1 MDSIEDLKV
10 VNVLD
15 NIIINAINT
24 IRKNQKRP
32 DETLIYEFI
41 NKNLKNANLTKVTI
55 NERLTFMSKNNRIT
69 YKLTNGKNSYF
80 VTNNQSSEPKEDIEK
95 QLLIDYKRLHQKTKK
110 TQLQIYRISW
120 KTYRTSSSMNFRT

>member
-15 NIIINAINT
+15 DIIINPINT
-24 IRKNQKRP
+24 IRKNQNQP

-80 VTNNQSSEPKEDIEK
+80 VTNNESSEPKEDIEN
-95 QLLIDYKRLHQKTKK
+95 QLLTDYETPPPKTKK
-110 TQLQIYRISW
+110 DQLQIYRISW